1 MIDLVFLEPDKLDS
15 EPFTTS
21 KVVAECANIRHHTV
35 TKLIQK
41 HKTDFEEFGILRFKI
56 EEIKGRCQ
64 PEKSYQLNEQQ
75 ATLLITYLKNTPP
88 VRQFNRYTN
97 KGAVLN
103 GTAPLL

>member
-41 HKTDFEEFGILRFKI
+41 HKTDFEEFGDR
-56 EEIKGRCQ
+56 
-64 PEKSYQLNEQQ
+64 KS
-75 ATLLITYLKNTPP
+75 
-88 VRQFNRYTN
+88 V
-97 KGAVLN
+97 V
-103 GTAPLL
+103 